1 MKKLVFSAMV
11 SIAFVGS
18 AFASNELINQKQLSE
33 DDSVSTVET
42 DDKRP
47 CSFRA
52 AVIEKDG
59 RVYIKEGNVSRK
71 ECKEAADNWAATT
84 HQITPIIEGS
94 LDVVWGDRI

>member
-1 MKKLVFSAMV
+1 MV

-18 AFASNELINQKQLSE
+18 AFATNELINQKQLSE

-42 DDKRP
+42 DDKSP

-59 RVYIKEGNVSRK
+59 KVYIKEGNVDGNVSRK